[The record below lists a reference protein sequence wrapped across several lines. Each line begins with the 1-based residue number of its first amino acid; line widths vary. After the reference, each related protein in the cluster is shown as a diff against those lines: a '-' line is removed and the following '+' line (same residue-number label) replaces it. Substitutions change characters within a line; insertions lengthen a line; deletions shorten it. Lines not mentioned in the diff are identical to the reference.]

1 VGISCN
7 RQTRII
13 TGAKSRR
20 APCPAESASSA
31 SLRAWVERSR
41 TAGGQ
46 AGVATSAPITRRC
59 EYRLLLSPFLPVA
72 AEPRTSREFAA
83 TVSLMARPRYP
94 KSSGP
99 LPPAL
104 PPVAR
109 TVGQLVAE
117 TLKLYGRHFFRVL
130 PLGLVVAL
138 ADQASLGQDVPG
150 RIVVLLLAAPFFS
163 AAYADAAALSVGG
176 RPSTRVWLTAIGV
189 GTLVFL
195 PAAFLFPWFALAAV
209 AILALFGHSVP
220 AAVVEQ
226 VGPAAALRRSVV
238 VARADLVH
246 AIGGLATLV
255 IMFGLTRLMMGF
267 VLRSQAD
274 NTLRVSIFLA
284 DVVLGPILFLGAA
297 LLYADLAARVGTTRE
312 ERRAMRLTPPHAAQ

>member
-1 VGISCN
+1 
-7 RQTRII
+7 
-13 TGAKSRR
+13 
-20 APCPAESASSA
+20 
-31 SLRAWVERSR
+31 
-41 TAGGQ
+41 
-46 AGVATSAPITRRC
+46 
-59 EYRLLLSPFLPVA
+59 
-72 AEPRTSREFAA
+72 
-83 TVSLMARPRYP
+83 MARPRYP

-104 PPVAR
+104 PPAAR

-117 TLKLYGRHFFRVL
+117 TLHLYGRHFFRVL

-163 AAYADAAALSVGG
+163 AAYADAAALSVEG
-176 RPSTRVWLTAIGV
+176 RPSGRVWLTAIGV

-226 VGPAAALRRSVV
+226 LGPFVALRRSLVL
-238 VARADLVH
+238 ARADIVH
-246 AIGGLATLV
+246 AVGGLATLV
-255 IMFGLTRLMMGF
+255 LMFGLTRLMMGF

-284 DVVLGPILFLGAA
+284 DVVLGPILFLGGA
-297 LLYADLAARVGTTRE
+297 LLYADLAARVGTTRD
-312 ERRAMRLTPPHAAQ
+312 ERRAMRLTPPNAAQ